1 MTKYQSRQFGKRAF
15 ADQPMTRAKSRTIA
29 KVLNK
34 NLSLLQAMYAN
45 NHELDITDNDE
56 VALETVSAEALKEI
70 ETMILESVDD
80 TELKDVYSKADT
92 TEQALPQ
99 LKVNYKSQ
107 IRANLLKRLK

>member
-1 MTKYQSRQFGKRAF
+1 
-15 ADQPMTRAKSRTIA
+15 
-29 KVLNK
+29 
-34 NLSLLQAMYAN
+34 
-45 NHELDITDNDE
+45 
-56 VALETVSAEALKEI
+56 
-70 ETMILESVDD
+70 MILESVDD